1 MRHAARRTLP
11 EGMSEQKRRDAPG
24 AIASEVDATDPEC
37 FSPRLTPELSR
48 PATCN
53 GNGRNLYRWPR
64 TCIEAMKRARL
75 ERNVRPQSFTG
86 ANMKKIGC
94 VGHDCAACE
103 EQEKETRLLQE
114 AEKVL
119 RQIADHKRKTKEQRL
134 ASSCVSFLD
143 ALRAELRSNV

>member
-1 MRHAARRTLP
+1 
-11 EGMSEQKRRDAPG
+11 
-24 AIASEVDATDPEC
+24 
-37 FSPRLTPELSR
+37 
-48 PATCN
+48 
-53 GNGRNLYRWPR
+53 
-64 TCIEAMKRARL
+64 
-75 ERNVRPQSFTG
+75 
-86 ANMKKIGC
+86 MKKIGC

-143 ALRAELRSNV
+143 ALRAELRSNVANNRTP